1 MSAFW
6 EQVGGH
12 LERGERV
19 FVACVAEHNRGSPGT
34 AGAKLLVAE
43 AGDLF
48 GTVGGGMM
56 EHRLVEQARTLLR
69 EGDGHSR
76 RSAPWCTAI
85 PRRASGRGMVCEG
98 SQTNVFCMLAG
109 DRDGATVRG
118 ITAALSEDRP
128 AWMVIDGDGLR
139 LMQREPDFGRPPFA
153 LTEEGGTWRYHEDL
167 LNRRRLAVI
176 GGGHCAVALAEVM
189 ARLGYRSQIF
199 DARTEVVTHDRA
211 SELGTVAHVA
221 DYAAAGPLIGY
232 PELTAVVVM
241 TADYLT
247 DVRALLGTVELPF
260 PFVGLMGG
268 RRKISRIF
276 SQLREEG
283 VPLQEL
289 DKVHAPVGLDIG
301 SDTPEEIAVSV
312 AAQILRER
320 KRAGSPMPPS
330 SPASRS
336 STTGRWRPPLPRAC
350 WCSTSCAT
358 ASG

>member
-12 LERGERV
+12 LDRGERV
-19 FVACVAEHNRGSPGT
+19 FVACVAEHTRGSPGT

-43 AGDLF
+43 GGDLF

-56 EHRLVEQARTLLR
+56 EHRLVEQGRAVLRAGEAQPEKRTLVHSDTA
-69 EGDGHSR
+69 DGE
-76 RSAPWCTAI
+76 RS
-85 PRRASGRGMVCEG
+85 GMVCEG

-118 ITAALSEDRP
+118 ITAAVSEDRP

-176 GGGHCAVALAEVM
+176 GGGHCAVALAAVM

-199 DARTEVVTHDRA
+199 DTRTEVVTHDRA
-211 SELGTVAHVA
+211 AELGTVAHVA
-221 DYAAAGPLIGY
+221 DYAAAGPLIAY

-247 DVRALLGTVELPF
+247 DVRALLGAADLPF

-268 RRKISRIF
+268 RRKIARILA
-276 SQLREEG
+276 QLREEG
-283 VPLQEL
+283 VPQKAL
-289 DKVHAPVGLDIG
+289 DQVHAPVGLDIG

-320 KRAGSPMPPS
+320 DRG
-330 SPASRS
+330 
-336 STTGRWRPPLPRAC
+336 
-350 WCSTSCAT
+350 
-358 ASG
+358 